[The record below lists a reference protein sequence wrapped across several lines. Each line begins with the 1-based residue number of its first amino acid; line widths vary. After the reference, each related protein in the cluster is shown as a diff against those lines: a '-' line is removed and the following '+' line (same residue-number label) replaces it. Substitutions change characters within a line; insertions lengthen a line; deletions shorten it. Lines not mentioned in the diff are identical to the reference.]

1 MSGFYEVTA
10 ASVDGGGRQIPGR
23 ARNGQSDHESSRRRP
38 HPHEGFGYHRPMTAA
53 LRPTGSAPRSSPG
66 AHKRTARQASSYT
79 VRSRPPRF
87 PGGSGPADRV
97 KRRNTCSSCSRSPS
111 PTRVGAHGAW
121 RQRIVK
127 QKPAREEIVVT
138 DGTRSRIIHS
148 AGTMVRGFARPSRR
162 SARHTGSKFAAPQR
176 SGLHA
181 EDDAMRPERFFE
193 LPEALAALAR
203 ALPVKQAALVLSD
216 HAGIDVGIQ

>member
-79 VRSRPPRF
+79 VRSRPPGF
-87 PGGSGPADRV
+87 PGRF
-97 KRRNTCSSCSRSPS
+97 RTSRS
-111 PTRVGAHGAW
+111 
-121 RQRIVK
+121 RQAAEHVLKLLTITI
-127 QKPAREEIVVT
+127 AYS
-138 DGTRSRIIHS
+138 GW
-148 AGTMVRGFARPSRR
+148 GSRR
-162 SARHTGSKFAAPQR
+162 MAAAHRQ
-176 SGLHA
+176 A
-181 EDDAMRPERFFE
+181 ET
-193 LPEALAALAR
+193 
-203 ALPVKQAALVLSD
+203 
-216 HAGIDVGIQ
+216 